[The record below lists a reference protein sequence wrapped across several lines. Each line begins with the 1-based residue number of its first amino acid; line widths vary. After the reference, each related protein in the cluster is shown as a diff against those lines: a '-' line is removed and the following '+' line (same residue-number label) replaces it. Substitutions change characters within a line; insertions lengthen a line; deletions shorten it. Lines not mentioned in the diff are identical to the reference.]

1 MIDVVE
7 AMEDDAPLLHED
19 LFTAGVE
26 PAPDKPSNVA
36 KRVEF
41 AIGDIA
47 AGFAEADLVVEREF
61 DTKPVHQGYIEPHA
75 CVASVSE
82 DGQAELFCSTQGHY
96 IVRAPL
102 RQAARHGHLE
112 AARHRVRDRRRLRR
126 QDGGLSRA
134 AGAGAVEEGAS
145 RRSRW

>member
-7 AMEDDAPLLHED
+7 AMQPDAPLLHED
-19 LFTAGVE
+19 MFTAGVD

-41 AIGDIA
+41 ALGDTA
-47 AGFAEADLVVEREF
+47 AGFAQADIIIERTF

-75 CVASVSE
+75 CIASFSE
-82 DGQAELFCSTQGHY
+82 DGQAELWWHAGPFH
-96 IVRAPL
+96 RARPL
-102 RQAARHGHLE
+102 CQDARHGRLE

-126 QDGGLSRA
+126 QDRGLSRA
-134 AGAGAVEEGAS
+134 ARAALS
-145 RRSRW
+145 RKAHHR